1 MPLGRR
7 IGVELMAFHRYDVVV
22 VGAGGAGLTAAIQL
36 AGKASIACVTKLYP
50 TRSHTGAAQGGVAAS
65 LGNVEEDHWE
75 WHLYDTVKGGDYL
88 VDQDAA
94 EILVKDAVEA
104 VVHLEHMGLPFSR
117 TEEGKIAQRRFGGHT
132 RNFGEGPVQRA
143 CFSADRTGH
152 MILSTLYQNS
162 IKNNVTFFDEHHV
175 LDLIM
180 TEDGQCAGVIT
191 YELKTGEIHIIHAKA
206 VIMATGGAGRV
217 FKITSNAMASTG
229 DGMGVAFNAG
239 IPLMDMEFMQFHPT
253 GLARLGI
260 LVSEA
265 ARGEGGIVRNNEGE
279 AFAARY
285 APTMKDLAPRDMM
298 SRFIFQEIKEGRGI
312 NGEDYVL
319 LDLTHL
325 SKETIAEKLPDIS
338 DFARVYLGVE
348 PTEEGIPIQPTAHF
362 TMGGIPT
369 NNDGQVVRDAH
380 GTVVPGLY
388 AAGECACVSIHG
400 ANRLGTNSLLE
411 LLVFGRRAG
420 LQALKDLE
428 HLEFSELPSDSDAS
442 ARARIESL
450 KSHAGGV
457 SAASI
462 RAQMQESMTKNLSV
476 SREAEGIQ
484 ETLDLIK
491 SLKKQYELVTVED
504 KGNVFNIDL
513 MEAMELGHM
522 LNVAQ
527 VMCQGALD
535 RQESRGAHYRADFT
549 ARDDSTW
556 LRHTLASKDGDNL
569 QMDYKPVKITRFEP
583 KERTY

>member
-1 MPLGRR
+1 M
-7 IGVELMAFHRYDVVV
+7 IFHRFDVVV
-22 VGAGGAGLTAAIQL
+22 VGAGGAGLTAALQL

-75 WHLYDTVKGGDYL
+75 WHLYDTIKGGDYL

-94 EILVKDAVEA
+94 EILVQDAIEA
-104 VVHLEHMGLPFSR
+104 VIGLEHMGMPFSR
-117 TEEGKIAQRRFGGHT
+117 TPEGKIAQRRFGGHT
-132 RNFGEGPVQRA
+132 RNFGEAPVMRA
-143 CFSADRTGH
+143 CYAADRTGH
-152 MILSTLYQNS
+152 TILSTLYQNS
-162 IKNNVTFFDEHHV
+162 VKHNVAFFDEFHV

-180 TEDGQCAGVIT
+180 TDDGRCAGVVA
-191 YELKTGEIHIIHAKA
+191 YELRTGELHVIQAKA
-206 VIMATGGAGRV
+206 VILATGGAGRV

-229 DGMGVAFNAG
+229 DGMGIAFRAG
-239 IPLMDMEFMQFHPT
+239 IPLMDMEFLQFHPT

-265 ARGEGGIVRNNEGE
+265 ARGEGGIVRNSEGE

-285 APTMKDLAPRDMM
+285 APTLKDLAPRDMM
-298 SRFIFQEIKEGRGI
+298 SRFIWQEVKEGRGI
-312 NGEDYVL
+312 DGKDYVL

-325 SKETIAEKLPDIS
+325 PKELIDEKLPDIS

-369 NNDGQVVRDAH
+369 NNDGQVVRDAA

-420 LQALKDLE
+420 MQALRDLD
-428 HLEFSELPSDSDAS
+428 HLEMPTLPTKVGEESQARVDA
-442 ARARIESL
+442 L
-450 KSHAGGV
+450 KSRTAGPRV
-457 SAASI
+457 ADI
-462 RAQMQESMTKNLSV
+462 RLAMQRSMTENLSV
-476 SREAEGIQ
+476 SREASGIQ
-484 ETLDLIK
+484 ETLGLVR
-491 SLKKQYELVTVED
+491 SLQKDYKAVSVED
-504 KGNVFNIDL
+504 KGSVYNIDL
-513 MEAMELGHM
+513 MEAMELEHM
-522 LNVAQ
+522 LHIAE

-535 RQESRGAHYRADFT
+535 RQESRGAHYRSDFMT
-549 ARDDSTW
+549 RDDATW
-556 LRHTLASKDGDNL
+556 LRHTLARRDGDNL
-569 QMDYKPVKITRFEP
+569 LMDYKPVTITRFEP
-583 KERTY
+583 KERKY

>member
-1 MPLGRR
+1 
-7 IGVELMAFHRYDVVV
+7 MAYHRYDVVV
-22 VGAGGAGLTAAIQL
+22 VGAGGAGLSAALQL
-36 AGKASIACVTKLYP
+36 AGTASIAVVTKLYP

-65 LGNVEEDHWE
+65 LGNMEEDHWE

-94 EILVKDAVEA
+94 EILVKDAIDA
-104 VVHLEHMGLPFSR
+104 VVGLEHMGLPFSR
-117 TEEGKIAQRRFGGHT
+117 TPEGKIAQRKFGGHT

-143 CFSADRTGH
+143 CYSADRTGH

-162 IKNNVTFFDEHHV
+162 VKHKVNFFDEHHL
-175 LDLIM
+175 LDLIF
-180 TEDGQCAGVIT
+180 TDDGRCAGVIT
-191 YELKTGEIHIIHAKA
+191 YELRTGELHVIHAKA

-229 DGMGVAFNAG
+229 DGMSVAFNHG
-239 IPLMDMEFMQFHPT
+239 VPLMDMEFMQFHPT

-265 ARGEGGIVRNNEGE
+265 ARGEGGIVRNSTGEG
-279 AFAARY
+279 FAARY

-298 SRFIFQEIKEGRGI
+298 SRFIWQEIKEGRGI
-312 NGEDYVL
+312 DGKDYVL

-325 SKETIAEKLPDIS
+325 SPEVIAEKLPDIS

-369 NNDGQVVRDAH
+369 NNDGQVISDPS
-380 GTVVPGLY
+380 GTIIPGLY

-420 LQALKDLE
+420 LQASRDLPNLELADLPKNSDDAGEE
-428 HLEFSELPSDSDAS
+428 HVATVKARSGGPRVADI
-442 ARARIESL
+442 RARL
-450 KSHAGGV
+450 
-457 SAASI
+457 
-462 RAQMQESMTKNLSV
+462 QESMTENLSV
-476 SREAEGIQ
+476 SREAIGMQATLALVKELKQ
-484 ETLDLIK
+484 EYQNISVD
-491 SLKKQYELVTVED
+491 D
-504 KGNVFNIDL
+504 KGTMYNIDL
-513 MEAMELGHM
+513 MEAFELGHL
-522 LNVAQ
+522 LNVAE
-527 VMCQGALD
+527 VMAQGALD
-535 RQESRGAHYRADFT
+535 RQESRGAHFRSDFS
-549 ARDDSTW
+549 ARDDVTW
-556 LRHTLASKDGDNL
+556 LKHTMAHKVGETL
-569 QMDYKPVKITRFEP
+569 QMDYKPVTITRFEP

>member
-1 MPLGRR
+1 
-7 IGVELMAFHRYDVVV
+7 MAYHRYDVVV
-22 VGAGGAGLTAAIQL
+22 VGAGGAGLSAALQL
-36 AGKASIACVTKLYP
+36 AGTASIAVVTKLYP

-65 LGNVEEDHWE
+65 LGNMEEDHWE

-94 EILVKDAVEA
+94 EILVKDAIDA
-104 VVHLEHMGLPFSR
+104 VVGLEHMGLPFSR
-117 TEEGKIAQRRFGGHT
+117 TPEGKIAQRKVGGHT

-143 CFSADRTGH
+143 CYSADRTGH

-162 IKNNVTFFDEHHV
+162 VKHKVNFFDEHHL
-175 LDLIM
+175 LDLIF
-180 TEDGQCAGVIT
+180 TDDGRCAGVIT
-191 YELKTGEIHIIHAKA
+191 YELRTGELHVIHAKA

-229 DGMGVAFNAG
+229 DGMSVAFNHG
-239 IPLMDMEFMQFHPT
+239 VPLMDMEFMQFHPT

-265 ARGEGGIVRNNEGE
+265 ARGEGGIVRNSTGEG
-279 AFAARY
+279 FAARY

-298 SRFIFQEIKEGRGI
+298 SRFIWQEIKEGRGI
-312 NGEDYVL
+312 DGKDYVL

-325 SKETIAEKLPDIS
+325 SPEVIAEKLPDIS

-369 NNDGQVVRDAH
+369 NNDGQVISDPS
-380 GTVVPGLY
+380 GTIIPGLY

-420 LQALKDLE
+420 LQASRDLPNLELADLPKNSDDAGKE
-428 HLEFSELPSDSDAS
+428 HVATVKARSGGPRVADI
-442 ARARIESL
+442 RARL
-450 KSHAGGV
+450 
-457 SAASI
+457 
-462 RAQMQESMTKNLSV
+462 QESMTENLSV
-476 SREAEGIQ
+476 SREAIGMQATLALVQ
-484 ETLDLIK
+484 E
-491 SLKKQYELVTVED
+491 LKQEYQHISVDD
-504 KGNVFNIDL
+504 KGTKYNIDL
-513 MEAMELGHM
+513 MEAFELGHL
-522 LNVAQ
+522 LNVAE
-527 VMCQGALD
+527 VMAQGALD
-535 RQESRGAHYRADFT
+535 RQESRGAHFRSDFS
-549 ARDDSTW
+549 ARDDVTW
-556 LRHTLASKDGDNL
+556 LKHTMAHKVGETL
-569 QMDYKPVKITRFEP
+569 QMDYKPVTITRFEP

>member
-1 MPLGRR
+1 
-7 IGVELMAFHRYDVVV
+7 MAFHRFDVVV
-22 VGAGGAGLTAAIQL
+22 VGAGGAGLSAALQL
-36 AGKASIACVTKLYP
+36 VGKASVACITKLYP

-75 WHLYDTVKGGDYL
+75 WHLYDTIKGGDYL

-94 EILVKDAVEA
+94 EILVKDAIDA
-104 VVHLEHMGLPFSR
+104 VVGLEHMGLPFSR
-117 TEEGKIAQRRFGGHT
+117 TPEGKIAQRRFGGHT
-132 RNFGEGPVQRA
+132 RNFGEGPVMRA
-143 CFSADRTGH
+143 CYAADRTGH

-162 IKNNVTFFDEHHV
+162 VKNKVTFFDEYHL

-180 TEDGQCAGVIT
+180 TEDGACQGVVV
-191 YELKTGEIHIIHAKA
+191 YELKTGEIHTIHAKA
-206 VIMATGGAGRV
+206 VILATGGAGRV

-229 DGMGVAFNAG
+229 DGMGVAFRNG
-239 IPLMDMEFMQFHPT
+239 VPLMDLEFMQFHPT

-265 ARGEGGIVRNNEGE
+265 ARGEGGIVRNSTGE

-298 SRFIFQEIKEGRGI
+298 SRFIHQEIKEGRGI
-312 NGEDYVL
+312 DGKDYVL

-369 NNDGQVVRDAH
+369 NNDGQVLRDAE
-380 GTVVPGLY
+380 GTIVPGLY

-420 LQALKDLE
+420 KQALRDLDS
-428 HLEFSELPSDSDAS
+428 LEFGMLPSAPDADS
-442 ARARIESL
+442 RARIDAI
-450 KSHAGGV
+450 KSRKAGV
-457 SAASI
+457 KAPSI
-462 RAQMQESMTKNLSV
+462 RAAMQASMTDNLSV
-476 SREAEGIQ
+476 SREETGIQ
-484 ETLDLIK
+484 ETLALVQQ
-491 SLKKQYELVTVED
+491 LKHDYADVTVDD
-504 KGNVFNIDL
+504 KGSVYNIDL
-513 MEAMELGHM
+513 MEALELGHM
-522 LNVAQ
+522 LNIAE
-527 VMCQGALD
+527 VMCVGALD

-549 ARDDSTW
+549 SRDDAGW
-556 LRHTLASKDGDNL
+556 LKHTVAHTGANGPV
-569 QMDYKPVKITRFEP
+569 MTYKPVTITRFEP

>member
-1 MPLGRR
+1 
-7 IGVELMAFHRYDVVV
+7 MAYHRYDVVV
-22 VGAGGAGLTAAIQL
+22 VGAGGAGLSAALQL
-36 AGKASIACVTKLYP
+36 AGNASIAVVTKLYP

-65 LGNVEEDHWE
+65 LGNMEEDHWE

-94 EILVKDAVEA
+94 EILVKDAIDA
-104 VVHLEHMGLPFSR
+104 VVGLEHMGLPFSR
-117 TEEGKIAQRRFGGHT
+117 TPEGKIAQRKFGGHT

-143 CFSADRTGH
+143 CYSADRTGH

-162 IKNNVTFFDEHHV
+162 VKHKVNFFDEHHL
-175 LDLIM
+175 LDLIF
-180 TEDGQCAGVIT
+180 TDDGRCAGVIT
-191 YELKTGEIHIIHAKA
+191 YELRTGELHVIHAKA

-229 DGMGVAFNAG
+229 DGMSVAFNHG
-239 IPLMDMEFMQFHPT
+239 VPLMDMEFMQFHPT

-265 ARGEGGIVRNNEGE
+265 ARGEGGIVRNSTGEG
-279 AFAARY
+279 FAARY

-298 SRFIFQEIKEGRGI
+298 SRFIWQEIKEGRGI
-312 NGEDYVL
+312 DGKDYVL

-325 SKETIAEKLPDIS
+325 SAETIAEKLPDIS

-369 NNDGQVVRDAH
+369 NNDGQVIRDPS
-380 GTVVPGLY
+380 GTIIPGLY

-420 LQALKDLE
+420 KQALRDLPNLELADLPKNSDDAGKE
-428 HLEFSELPSDSDAS
+428 HVATVKARTGGPRVADI
-442 ARARIESL
+442 RARL
-450 KSHAGGV
+450 
-457 SAASI
+457 
-462 RAQMQESMTKNLSV
+462 QESMTLNLSV
-476 SREAEGIQ
+476 SREATGMQ
-484 ETLDLIK
+484 ETLSLIQE
-491 SLKKQYELVTVED
+491 LKQDYQQVSVDD
-504 KGNVFNIDL
+504 KGTKYNIDL
-513 MEAMELGHM
+513 MEAFELGHL
-522 LNVAQ
+522 LNVAE
-527 VMCQGALD
+527 VMAQGALD
-535 RQESRGAHYRADFT
+535 RQESRGAHYRSDFT
-549 ARDDSTW
+549 TRDDATW
-556 LRHTLASKDGDNL
+556 LKHTMAHKRGENL
-569 QMDYKPVKITRFEP
+569 NMDYKPVTITRFEP

>member
-1 MPLGRR
+1 M
-7 IGVELMAFHRYDVVV
+7 IFHRFDVVV
-22 VGAGGAGLTAAIQL
+22 VGAGGAGLTAALQL

-75 WHLYDTVKGGDYL
+75 WHLYDTIKGGDYL

-94 EILVKDAVEA
+94 EILVQDAIEA
-104 VVHLEHMGLPFSR
+104 VIGLEHMGMPFSR
-117 TEEGKIAQRRFGGHT
+117 TPEGKIAQRRFGGHT
-132 RNFGEGPVQRA
+132 RNFGEAPVMRA
-143 CFSADRTGH
+143 CYAADRTGH
-152 MILSTLYQNS
+152 TILSTLYQNS
-162 IKNNVTFFDEHHV
+162 VKHNVAFFDEFHV

-180 TEDGQCAGVIT
+180 TDDGSCAGVVA
-191 YELKTGEIHIIHAKA
+191 YELRTGELHVIQAKA
-206 VIMATGGAGRV
+206 VILATGGAGRV

-229 DGMGVAFNAG
+229 DGMGVAFRAG
-239 IPLMDMEFMQFHPT
+239 IPLMDMEFLQFHPT

-265 ARGEGGIVRNNEGE
+265 ARGEGGIVRNSEGE

-285 APTMKDLAPRDMM
+285 APTLKDLAPRDMM
-298 SRFIFQEIKEGRGI
+298 SRFIWQEVKEGRGI

-325 SKETIAEKLPDIS
+325 PKELIDEKLPDIS

-369 NNDGQVVRDAH
+369 NNDGQVTRDAE

-420 LQALKDLE
+420 MQALRDLD
-428 HLEFSELPSDSDAS
+428 HLALQTLPSGVGEESQARVDA
-442 ARARIESL
+442 L
-450 KSHAGGV
+450 KSRTGGPRV
-457 SAASI
+457 ADIRSA
-462 RAQMQESMTKNLSV
+462 MQRSMTENLSV
-476 SREAEGIQ
+476 SREASGIQ
-484 ETLDLIK
+484 ETL
-491 SLKKQYELVTVED
+491 SLVRSLQKDYQSVSVED
-504 KGNVFNIDL
+504 KGSVYNIDL
-513 MEAMELGHM
+513 MEAMELEHM
-522 LNVAQ
+522 LHIAE
-527 VMCQGALD
+527 VMCRGALE
-535 RQESRGAHYRADFT
+535 RQESRGAHYRSDFLK
-549 ARDDSTW
+549 RDDANW
-556 LRHTLASKDGDNL
+556 LRHTLAKRDGENL
-569 QMDYKPVKITRFEP
+569 LMDYKPVTITRFEP

>member
-1 MPLGRR
+1 
-7 IGVELMAFHRYDVVV
+7 MAYHRYDVVV
-22 VGAGGAGLTAAIQL
+22 VGAGGAGLSAALQL
-36 AGKASIACVTKLYP
+36 AGNASIAVVTKLYP

-65 LGNVEEDHWE
+65 LGNMEEDHWE

-94 EILVKDAVEA
+94 EILVKDAIDA
-104 VVHLEHMGLPFSR
+104 VVGLEHMGLPFSR
-117 TEEGKIAQRRFGGHT
+117 TPEGKIAQRKFGGHT

-143 CFSADRTGH
+143 CYSADRTGH

-162 IKNNVTFFDEHHV
+162 VKHKVNFFDEHHL
-175 LDLIM
+175 LDLIF
-180 TEDGQCAGVIT
+180 TDDGRCAGVIT
-191 YELKTGEIHIIHAKA
+191 YELRTGELHVIHAKA

-229 DGMGVAFNAG
+229 DGMSVAFNHG
-239 IPLMDMEFMQFHPT
+239 VPLMDMEFMQFHPT

-265 ARGEGGIVRNNEGE
+265 ARGEGGIVRNSTGEG
-279 AFAARY
+279 FAARY

-298 SRFIFQEIKEGRGI
+298 SRFIWQEIKEGRGI
-312 NGEDYVL
+312 DGKDYVL

-325 SKETIAEKLPDIS
+325 SAETIAEKLPDIS

-369 NNDGQVVRDAH
+369 NNDGQVIRDPS
-380 GTVVPGLY
+380 GTIIPGLY

-420 LQALKDLE
+420 KQALRDLPNLELADLPKNSDDAGKE
-428 HLEFSELPSDSDAS
+428 HVATVKARTGGPRVADI
-442 ARARIESL
+442 RARL
-450 KSHAGGV
+450 
-457 SAASI
+457 
-462 RAQMQESMTKNLSV
+462 QESMTLNLSV
-476 SREAEGIQ
+476 SREATGMQ
-484 ETLDLIK
+484 ETLSLIQE
-491 SLKKQYELVTVED
+491 LKQDYQQVSVDD
-504 KGNVFNIDL
+504 KGTKYNIDL
-513 MEAMELGHM
+513 MEAFELGHL
-522 LNVAQ
+522 LNVAE
-527 VMCQGALD
+527 VMAQGALD
-535 RQESRGAHYRADFT
+535 RQESRGAHYRSDFT
-549 ARDDSTW
+549 TRDDVTW
-556 LRHTLASKDGDNL
+556 LKHTMAHKRGESLN
-569 QMDYKPVKITRFEP
+569 MDYKPVTITRFEP